1 MLSIFSFL
9 KNKNMKVEVNKSKC
23 PHNHI
28 CPLIRECPV
37 NAITQNNE
45 GYPVVDY
52 NLCIECGKC
61 LKYCPMKAMTG
72 IND

>member
-1 MLSIFSFL
+1 
-9 KNKNMKVEVNKSKC
+9 V
-23 PHNHI
+23 
-28 CPLIRECPV
+28 CPV

-61 LKYCPMKAMTG
+61 LKYCPMKAMKG